1 MNAVIRTLS
10 AAGLIAGLAAPA
22 VAEDWNPFSRSSQY
36 VYMADADSVASVGSD
51 TTILVA
57 RAPVAKTAR
66 AYRVQTYAFDCPGG
80 RFKITRTVEYGDDG
94 AETDAFDE
102 EGAEYESVPRNSMIE
117 SVKEIACDGN
127 RAEPPTYPSI
137 AFYLDSRS

>member
-36 VYMADADSVASVGSD
+36 VYMADADSIASVGAD

-57 RAPVAKTAR
+57 RAPVAATAR
-66 AYRVQTYAFDCPGG
+66 AYRVETYAFDCPAN
-80 RFKITRTVEYGDDG
+80 RFRITRTVEYGDDG

-102 EGAEYESVPRNSMIE
+102 AGAEYESVPRNSLIE
-117 SVKEIACDGN
+117 AVKEIACDGN
-127 RAEPPTYPSI
+127 RADSQTWPSI
-137 AFYLDSRS
+137 AAFLDSRR

>member
-1 MNAVIRTLS
+1 MKAVVRTLC

-22 VAEDWNPFSRSSQY
+22 AAEDWNPFSRSSQY
-36 VYMADADSVASVGSD
+36 IYLADADSIASVGAD

-66 AYRVQTYAFDCPGG
+66 AYRIETYAFNCGAG
-80 RFKITRTVEYGDDG
+80 QFRITRTVEYGDDG
-94 AETDAFDE
+94 AEVDAFDDTA
-102 EGAEYESVPRNSMIE
+102 AEYESVPRNSLIE
-117 SVKEIACDGN
+117 AAKEIACDGN

-137 AFYLDSRS
+137 AFYLDGRR